1 MPLPPLSRPS
11 SKRHEE
17 HTHHEAWAIPYG
29 DLLTLLLAFFVVMYA
44 LSSVNEG
51 KYRVL
56 SSSLRTAFTGE
67 QHTPEPAPAGEQQP
81 GGTPQN
87 PAGLKPSG
95 VLQNPAEVKPG
106 AQIVTPQS
114 VSEAA
119 QSATPVP
126 DVDNSL
132 SHVAGEV
139 ESAMADL
146 VQQDV
151 LVVRRTD
158 QGVEIE
164 IKTDILFPS
173 GSALLAP
180 SAVSVLERL
189 AKVLAPLPNGVRV
202 EGHTDDVPIRNTQFY
217 SNWELSAAR
226 AGSVVRVLSG
236 QGVAP
241 NRLAVVGFGQQRPK
255 DSNDTP
261 QGRNANRR
269 VVVVIVSVDRKHPND
284 PFGALG
290 SPPAPSTPAAPSD
303 AAPQPSSD
311 AAPQQPAA
319 SPPTANAFG
328 PRLAPAQ
335 TTRGAAPTSAF
346 GRRIGVT

>member
-1 MPLPPLSRPS
+1 LKKKTQLPPLSRPS

-56 SSSLRTAFTGE
+56 STSLRVAFQGE
-67 QHTPEPAPAGEQQP
+67 AHKPEPVQVGKEPAAAGAAQLSSPAANPTGDVPAPQP
-81 GGTPQN
+81 
-87 PAGLKPSG
+87 A
-95 VLQNPAEVKPG
+95 
-106 AQIVTPQS
+106 
-114 VSEAA
+114 SEAA
-119 QSATPVP
+119 PSASLTPEL
-126 DVDNSL
+126 DNSL
-132 SHVAGEV
+132 ANVAGQV

-146 VQQDV
+146 VQQNL

-158 QGVEIE
+158 QGVEVE

-173 GSALLAP
+173 GSAQLAP

-189 AKVLAPLPNGVRV
+189 AQVLGPLPNAVRV
-202 EGHTDDVPIRNTQFY
+202 EGHTDNVPIRNAQFY

-236 QGVAP
+236 RGVAP
-241 NRLAVVGFGQQRPK
+241 NRLAVVGFGEQRPK
-255 DSNDTP
+255 EGNDTS

-269 VVVVIVSVDRKHPND
+269 VVVVIMSVDRTRAND
-284 PFGALG
+284 PWGTLAH
-290 SPPAPSTPAAPSD
+290 PPAPSVPASPA
-303 AAPQPSSD
+303 D

-319 SPPTANAFG
+319 NTLG
-328 PRLAPAQ
+328 PRPAP
-335 TTRGAAPTSAF
+335 APTSNRPPVASIID
-346 GRRIGVT
+346 RPIGVT